1 MIRLAST
8 KHNSGPSSLS
18 GSSISSRKSSTS
30 EDDSEPATTTPLAIA
45 TDAPR
50 PATAEP
56 TIDNSL
62 PIWEDYMPEVERLE
76 ELTRALGKYLEKKKT
91 RTDRSP
97 SSSSSESS
105 DKENKAPV
113 AAVVPIKKK
122 PGIKVSQE
130 APATPTKVAKADAV
144 TPKTPRKK
152 KRPTPPAVQPK
163 KKKKE
168 SLPKNKRQLLQL
180 AQKFSQAIEKN
191 F

>member
-1 MIRLAST
+1 MHMDPLQRFELDVQPYELNWINSYGDT
-8 KHNSGPSSLS
+8 GVWTHNRPEIKSDCVWTLS
-18 GSSISSRKSSTS
+18 INPLSHRGS
-30 EDDSEPATTTPLAIA
+30 
-45 TDAPR
+45 
-50 PATAEP
+50 
-56 TIDNSL
+56 
-62 PIWEDYMPEVERLE
+62 V
-76 ELTRALGKYLEKKKT
+76 
-91 RTDRSP
+91 
-97 SSSSSESS
+97 SSSESS

-130 APATPTKVAKADAV
+130 APATPTKVAKAVAV

-168 SLPKNKRQLLQL
+168 SLPKNKPQLLQL

>member
-18 GSSISSRKSSTS
+18 GSSISSRESSTS
-30 EDDSEPATTTPLAIA
+30 EDEGEPATTTPLDSRPIA
-45 TDAPR
+45 TAAPC

-113 AAVVPIKKK
+113 AVVPIKKK

-130 APATPTKVAKADAV
+130 APATPTKVAKAVAV

-152 KRPTPPAVQPK
+152 KGRPLQQFNLRK
-163 KKKKE
+163 K
-168 SLPKNKRQLLQL
+168 RRR
-180 AQKFSQAIEKN
+180 ACQKTNVSCCS
-191 F
+191 

>member
-1 MIRLAST
+1 
-8 KHNSGPSSLS
+8 
-18 GSSISSRKSSTS
+18 
-30 EDDSEPATTTPLAIA
+30 
-45 TDAPR
+45 
-50 PATAEP
+50 
-56 TIDNSL
+56 
-62 PIWEDYMPEVERLE
+62 MPEVERLE
-76 ELTRALGKYLEKKKT
+76 ELTRALGKYLDKKKT

-152 KRPTPPAVQPK
+152 KRPTPAAVQPK
-163 KKKKE
+163 KKKRE

>member
-1 MIRLAST
+1 
-8 KHNSGPSSLS
+8 
-18 GSSISSRKSSTS
+18 
-30 EDDSEPATTTPLAIA
+30 
-45 TDAPR
+45 
-50 PATAEP
+50 
-56 TIDNSL
+56 
-62 PIWEDYMPEVERLE
+62 MPEVERLE

-91 RTDRSP
+91 QTDRSASP
-97 SSSSSESS
+97 SSLSESS

-113 AAVVPIKKK
+113 AAVVPVKKK

-130 APATPTKVAKADAV
+130 APATPTKVAKAVAV
-144 TPKTPRKK
+144 TPKAPRKK

-163 KKKKE
+163 KKKRD

>member
-1 MIRLAST
+1 
-8 KHNSGPSSLS
+8 
-18 GSSISSRKSSTS
+18 
-30 EDDSEPATTTPLAIA
+30 
-45 TDAPR
+45 
-50 PATAEP
+50 
-56 TIDNSL
+56 
-62 PIWEDYMPEVERLE
+62 MPEVERLE

-91 RTDRSP
+91 GTDRSP

-113 AAVVPIKKK
+113 AVVPIKKK

-130 APATPTKVAKADAV
+130 APATPTKVAKAVAV
-144 TPKTPRKK
+144 TPKTPRK

>member
-1 MIRLAST
+1 
-8 KHNSGPSSLS
+8 
-18 GSSISSRKSSTS
+18 
-30 EDDSEPATTTPLAIA
+30 
-45 TDAPR
+45 
-50 PATAEP
+50 
-56 TIDNSL
+56 
-62 PIWEDYMPEVERLE
+62 MPEVERLE

-130 APATPTKVAKADAV
+130 APATPTKVAKAVAV

-152 KRPTPPAVQPK
+152 KGLPLRQFNLRK
-163 KKKKE
+163 K
-168 SLPKNKRQLLQL
+168 RGR
-180 AQKFSQAIEKN
+180 ACQKTNVSCCS
-191 F
+191 

>member
-8 KHNSGPSSLS
+8 KLNSGPSSLS
-18 GSSISSRKSSTS
+18 GSSISSRESSTS
-30 EDDSEPATTTPLAIA
+30 EDEGEPATPSPIA
-45 TDAPR
+45 TAAPC

-91 RTDRSP
+91 QTDRSASP
-97 SSSSSESS
+97 SSLSESS

-113 AAVVPIKKK
+113 AAVVPVKKK

-130 APATPTKVAKADAV
+130 APATPTKVAKAVAV
-144 TPKTPRKK
+144 TPKAPRKK

-163 KKKKE
+163 KKKRD